1 MSRFFLYFLIAWVLN
16 QQPKTW
22 SKFRYFS
29 LTYLPDSEENQA
41 LFACNPTQ
49 ICTDLDMACD
59 LHLHIFNV
67 NLQRNI
73 TLIQAVGTFGESENM
88 DDFGDKSS

>member
-1 MSRFFLYFLIAWVLN
+1 
-16 QQPKTW
+16 
-22 SKFRYFS
+22 
-29 LTYLPDSEENQA
+29 
-41 LFACNPTQ
+41 
-49 ICTDLDMACD
+49 MACD